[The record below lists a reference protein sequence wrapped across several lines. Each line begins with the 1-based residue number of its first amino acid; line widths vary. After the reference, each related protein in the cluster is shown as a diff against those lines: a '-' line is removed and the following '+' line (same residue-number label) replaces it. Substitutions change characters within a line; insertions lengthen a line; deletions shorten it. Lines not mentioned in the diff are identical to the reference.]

1 MRFLFVLLFVHTIAF
16 AQSLPKGFAENERES
31 GFLPSIGIFDN
42 PYQQRSTQ
50 NNVFTTPP
58 SEEVRTMA
66 EWEEIQALTITWSTG
81 YSMEEEAILSQ
92 IVANAV
98 EQAQVIIICENESE
112 VLNYLQSENIPTD
125 NVSCIESMFNNIW
138 IRDYGQNSVYKN
150 DVDELILVDWIY
162 NRNRP
167 FDDLVPDQIANFLNI
182 DLYATSE
189 SPWDLMSTGGNFMSD
204 GMGLGFSS
212 ELIIDENSGG
222 YAWEGLEGNVFF
234 PVHSEEEINTILNEF
249 MGIEEYILMET
260 LPFDG
265 IHHIDMHMKLLDEE
279 TLLVAEYPEGVADGP
294 QIEANLQYVL
304 ENYTSSF
311 GTPFKVIRIPSPP
324 STSGNYPD
332 NDGYYRTYTNSV
344 FVNNTVLVPFYRTEY
359 DTIAQ
364 RIYEEALPGYNIV
377 GIDVDNQ
384 GQNLI
389 SYSGAIHCITH
400 SVGVDQPLLIQHQS
414 LLDTYPLDEY
424 IFNANIQHKTGIE
437 TATLFWTDDLAN
449 GYQAIAMSNT
459 EGNNWQGILNES
471 IELPATIY
479 YYIQATAFSGKTLAR
494 PLPAPAGYF
503 DFNILED
510 TITEPVDTITEP
522 IDTTSYAYDITPF
535 DIDLGVYPN
544 PASALT
550 CIPIESTKAFNAKL
564 YLTDILGKEV
574 AQIHQGQVK
583 APKTNFFIRANEFT
597 PGVYFITL
605 ELNEKVLRKK
615 LIIN

>member
-16 AQSLPKGFAENERES
+16 AQSLPKGFADNERES

-42 PYQQRSTQ
+42 PYQQRSSQ

-98 EQAQVIIICENESE
+98 EQTQVIIICENENE

-125 NVSCIESMFNNIW
+125 NVNCIESMFNNIW

-234 PVHSEEEINTILNEF
+234 PDHSEEEINTILNEF

-260 LPFDG
+260 LPYDG

-294 QIEANLQYVL
+294 QIEANLQYVID
-304 ENYTSSF
+304 NYTSSF

-324 STSGNYPD
+324 SSSGNYPD
-332 NDGYYRTYTNSV
+332 DNGYYRTYTNSV
-344 FVNNTVLVPFYRTEY
+344 FINNTVLVPFYRTEY

-364 RIYEEALPGYNIV
+364 RIYEQALPGYNIV

-414 LLDTYPLDEY
+414 LVDTYPLDEY
-424 IFNANIQHKTGIE
+424 VFNANIQHKTGIE

-522 IDTTSYAYDITPF
+522 IDTTSYAYDMTPF

-550 CIPIESTKAFNAKL
+550 CIPIESAKAFNAKL